1 MSRTKV
7 FASILMVLILIALSG
22 ASVWAAPGRDEPTPT
37 PTETPTPEPT
47 ETPTPEPTEEPTVH
61 PVASALAAFFAD
73 ILGLDYDEIMDY
85 HEDGMGFGVIAQACW
100 MSYALEGDATSLSDI
115 LAAKKSGDF
124 SSIMLPDGG
133 TAKNWGQFKK
143 AVLSSDRAEKN
154 LGAIMSCCAK
164 GEQERERDKNRDRDR
179 DQDQEQA
186 KDKKGKGPNEE
197 AGGPPA
203 EPPGKSKEEGSG
215 KPDTPPGQDKG
226 GGNDKGGSGG
236 KGKGK

>member
-37 PTETPTPEPT
+37 PTE
-47 ETPTPEPTEEPTVH
+47 EPTVH

-73 ILGLDYDEIMDY
+73 ILGLNYDEIMDY

-154 LGAIMSCCAK
+154 LGAIMSCCAE
-164 GEQERERDKNRDRDR
+164 GEQERERDKN
-179 DQDQEQA
+179 QEQA
-186 KDKKGKGPNEE
+186 KDKKCKGSNKEV
-197 AGGPPA
+197 GGPPA
-203 EPPGKSKEEGSG
+203 EPPGKNKEEGSG

-226 GGNDKGGSGG
+226 GGKE
-236 KGKGK
+236 KGK

>member
-37 PTETPTPEPT
+37 PTE
-47 ETPTPEPTEEPTVH
+47 EPTVH

-73 ILGLDYDEIMDY
+73 ILGLNYDEIMDY

-186 KDKKGKGPNEE
+186 KDKKGK